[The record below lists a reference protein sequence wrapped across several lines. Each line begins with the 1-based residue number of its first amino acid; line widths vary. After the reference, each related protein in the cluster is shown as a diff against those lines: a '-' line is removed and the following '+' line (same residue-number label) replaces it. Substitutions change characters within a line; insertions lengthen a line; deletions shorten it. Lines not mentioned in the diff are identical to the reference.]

1 MAGDNA
7 ANPMAPTVRPT
18 NALSI
23 LDNSGLVKYIPNAG
37 MANLSICRFDVSDDD
52 VLLLLLLFESL
63 LFDVSSCDDENKHD
77 ELYLGNS
84 TRLLLC
90 ISLSIRWME
99 DSLLVVL
106 FSP

>member
-1 MAGDNA
+1 
-7 ANPMAPTVRPT
+7 MAPTVRPT

-23 LDNSGLVKYIPNAG
+23 FDNSGLVKYIPNAG

-52 VLLLLLLFESL
+52 DVLLLLFLFEDSL
-63 LFDVSSCDDENKHD
+63 LSFDVSSCDDENKHD

-106 FSP
+106 LSP